1 MPTTTVHLPD
11 QLLQR
16 IDAVSRRRGI
26 SRNRFVI
33 KACEEALTSDAGQW
47 PEDLF
52 DPDLSAEERT
62 LLEEASVELEQAV
75 LGSRRNRGP
84 TLL

>member
-1 MPTTTVHLPD
+1 MPTTTVHFPRD
-11 QLLQR
+11 LLHR
-16 IDAVSRRRGI
+16 IDVVSRRRGI

-33 KACEEALTSDAGQW
+33 EACEEALSSDAGQW

-62 LLEEASVELEQAV
+62 LLEDASVELEQSV
-75 LGSRRNRGP
+75 LRSRRNRGAA
-84 TLL
+84 LL